1 MADGPRSPAT
11 SNRSRASTSPDVTSL
26 GGKSYFGGNS
36 CRCHLGRSR
45 VAGEGFFFFSL
56 IIFIT
61 HLWRGV
67 CECALSR

>member
-45 VAGEGFFFFSL
+45 VAGEGFFFFFVNY
-56 IIFIT
+56 IYYAPVE
-61 HLWRGV
+61 RRV
-67 CECALSR
+67 